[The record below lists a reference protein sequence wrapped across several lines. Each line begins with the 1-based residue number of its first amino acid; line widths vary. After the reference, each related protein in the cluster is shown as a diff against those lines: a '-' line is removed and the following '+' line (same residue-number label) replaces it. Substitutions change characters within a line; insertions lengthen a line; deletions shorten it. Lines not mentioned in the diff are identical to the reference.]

1 MKRPFTIAALVGF
14 AVGATAA
21 FTQTYLRQT
30 DTHFVKTSKG
40 IARIHTVRDENNTP
54 VRVLQLQGAYESA
67 TYLDENRYEPVFAY
81 QQAFD
86 HVFEGHLPSNEILMI
101 GGGGYAWPK
110 HVLSTK
116 PEIQITVVELDP
128 SITALARK
136 WFYLD
141 QLLEE
146 IPDTA
151 DRLKLIT
158 ADGRNYLEGTANRYA
173 AIINDTF
180 TGKDP
185 ALSLATIEALRI
197 TKTSLLP
204 GGIYAT
210 NVVSEQEGED
220 ISFLRDVVT
229 TLNEVF
235 AHVVVIPCEDTSFGL
250 EDNYLVLASDL
261 AHSFSET
268 LPYDDDFLRNVLRDS
283 R

>member
-21 FTQTYLRQT
+21 LAQTYLRQT

-40 IARIHTVRDENNTP
+40 IARIHTVRDENDTP

-86 HVFEGHLPSNEILMI
+86 HIFEGHLPSNEILMI

-116 PEIQITVVELDP
+116 PEMQITVVELDP

-146 IPDTA
+146 IPDAA

-261 AHSFSET
+261 AHSFSKT

>member
-21 FTQTYLRQT
+21 LTQTYLRQT

-40 IARIHTVRDENNTP
+40 IARIHTARDENDTP

-116 PEIQITVVELDP
+116 PEMQIAVVELDP
-128 SITALARK
+128 SITTLARK

-146 IPDTA
+146 IPDAT

-197 TKTSLLP
+197 AKTSLLP

-268 LPYDDDFLRNVLRDS
+268 LPYDDDFLHNVLRDN

>member
-1 MKRPFTIAALVGF
+1 MKRSFTIAALVGF

-21 FTQTYLRQT
+21 LTQTYLRQT
-30 DTHFVKTSKG
+30 DTHFAKTSKG
-40 IARIHTVRDENNTP
+40 IARIHTVRDENDTP

-86 HVFEGHLPSNEILMI
+86 HIFEGHLPSNEILMI

-116 PEIQITVVELDP
+116 PEMQITVVELDP

-146 IPDTA
+146 IPDA
-151 DRLKLIT
+151 IDRLKPIT
-158 ADGRNYLEGTANRYA
+158 AEGRNYLEGTANRYA

-197 TKTSLLP
+197 AKTSLLP
-204 GGIYAT
+204 
-210 NVVSEQEGED
+210 
-220 ISFLRDVVT
+220 
-229 TLNEVF
+229 
-235 AHVVVIPCEDTSFGL
+235 
-250 EDNYLVLASDL
+250 
-261 AHSFSET
+261 
-268 LPYDDDFLRNVLRDS
+268 DFIVQMTC
-283 R
+283 